1 MNQNNT
7 IKSLIPHSLY
17 EFVPND
23 KRDKWADRIAEVVK
37 EHNPALYSAI
47 GDWSVV
53 PEEEREGLISEILYA
68 VENTRWEIDDE

>member
-1 MNQNNT
+1 M
-7 IKSLIPHSLY
+7 
-17 EFVPND
+17 
-23 KRDKWADRIAEVVK
+23 VK